1 MSLTELIRIALNTL
15 KANKLRAALTLSG
28 IIIGVFSIIAIMT
41 LLNALQAGIEG
52 GLSEL
57 GSNTFQ
63 IQKFPAIQMGG
74 PGGNRKYR
82 NRADI
87 TYEQGV
93 RLMEKATTY
102 KYISLEDYIYEKTL
116 KTSKESTNPNYYVG
130 GVTPE
135 YLECNNRTVQY
146 GRFITQTDL
155 MNNTRV
161 AVIGMDGVDKLFP
174 NINPI
179 GQYITIDNNEFR
191 VIGVFEKKGEGFGQ
205 SNDNF
210 ALLPITTMEQIYG
223 KNNRSINIAIQAPS
237 KDTYNETVENVTSV
251 MRSIRKDKPG
261 EPDSFEI
268 YSNESL
274 IGQVNSFTKY
284 FKYGAGFISFI
295 AMLAAGV
302 GIMNIMLVSVTERT
316 KEIGIRKAI
325 GAKNNSVLIQFLIEA
340 VILCELGGVIGIAL
354 GLITGNLLGIYLSSP
369 VVIPYDWVVIGLV
382 VCSVVGIVFGVYP
395 AYKAAKL
402 NPIDALRYE

>member
-1 MSLTELIRIALNTL
+1 MNIIEILKLSLGSLNV
-15 KANKLRAALTLSG
+15 NKLRATLTLIG

-52 GLSEL
+52 GLSAL

-63 IQKFPAIQMGG
+63 VQKYPALQVGG
-74 PGGNRKYR
+74 PGSRNKYR
-82 NRADI
+82 NRQDI

-93 RLMEKATTY
+93 RLIETATTY
-102 KYISLEDYIYEKTL
+102 NYISLEDYIYEKIIRT
-116 KTSKESTNPNYYVG
+116 ESEKTNPNNYIG

-135 YLECNNRTVQY
+135 YLECNNKKIQW
-146 GRFITQTDL
+146 GRFITQSDIINARNVVVL
-155 MNNTRV
+155 
-161 AVIGMDGVDKLFP
+161 GMDVVDKLFKYKD
-174 NINPI
+174 PI
-179 GQYITIDNNEFR
+179 GEKVIIDNNQFL
-191 VIGVFEKKGEGFGQ
+191 VIGVFEPEGSNFG
-205 SNDNF
+205 SADNF
-210 ALLPITTMEQIYG
+210 ALMPITRMHQIYG

-237 KDTYNETVENVTSV
+237 RETYDETQENIINV
-251 MRSIRKDKPG
+251 MRVIRKDKPG
-261 EPDSFEI
+261 EENSFEI

-274 IGQVNSFTKY
+274 IGQVNTFTQY

-295 AMLAAGV
+295 SLLAAGI

-325 GAKNNSVLIQFLIEA
+325 GAKSRTILTQFLIEA
-340 VILCELGGVIGIAL
+340 IILCELGGVVGIIL
-354 GLITGNLLGIYLSSP
+354 GIFTGNLLGIYLNSP
-369 VVIPYDWVVIGLV
+369 VVIPYDWAVIGLL
-382 VCSVVGIVFGVYP
+382 VCSAVGIIFGVYP

>member
-1 MSLTELIRIALNTL
+1 MPLLELIRISLNTL
-15 KANKLRAALTLSG
+15 RANKLRAALTLSG

-63 IQKFPAIQMGG
+63 IQKFPAIQIGG
-74 PGGNRKYR
+74 PGSNKKYR
-82 NRADI
+82 NRQDI

-93 RLMEKATTY
+93 RLMEKATIY
-102 KYISLEDYIYEKTL
+102 KFISLEDYIYDKII
-116 KTSKESTNPNYYVG
+116 KSSKKSTNPNNYVG
-130 GVTPE
+130 GVMPH
-135 YLECNNRTVQY
+135 YLECNNRAVQF
-146 GRFITQTDL
+146 GRFITETDL
-155 MNNTRV
+155 INNSRV
-161 AVIGMDGVDKLFP
+161 AVIGMDVVDKLFP
-174 NINPI
+174 NMNPV
-179 GQYITIDNNEFR
+179 GQNIVIDNNEFT

-223 KNNRSINIAIQAPS
+223 KNNRSLNIAIQAPS
-237 KDTYNETVENVTSV
+237 KETFNDCVENVVSV

-261 EPDSFEI
+261 EADSFEI
-268 YSNESL
+268 FSNESL
-274 IGQVNSFTKY
+274 ITQINSFTKY

-325 GAKNNSVLIQFLIEA
+325 GAKNHSVLIQFLIEA
-340 VILCELGGVIGIAL
+340 IILCEFGGVIGIAL
-354 GLITGNLLGIYLSSP
+354 GILTGNLVGLYLSSP

-382 VCSVVGIVFGVYP
+382 VCSIVGIVFGVYP

>member
-1 MSLTELIRIALNTL
+1 LPLSELIRIAINTL
-15 KANKLRAALTLSG
+15 RASKLRAALTLAG

-57 GSNTFQ
+57 GSNTYQ
-63 IQKFPAIQMGG
+63 IQKYPAIQVGG
-74 PGGNRKYR
+74 PGHNRKFR
-82 NRADI
+82 NREDI
-87 TYEQGV
+87 TYDQGV
-93 RLMEKATTY
+93 RLIDKATIY
-102 KYISLEDYIYEKTL
+102 KFISLEDYVYEKTF
-116 KTSKESTNPNYYVG
+116 KSAKESTNPNNTVG
-130 GVTPE
+130 GVMPQ
-135 YLECNNRTVQY
+135 YLECNNRVVQF
-146 GRFITQTDL
+146 GRFITETDL
-155 MNNTRV
+155 SNNSRV
-161 AVIGMDGVDKLFP
+161 AVIGMDIVDRLYS
-174 NINPI
+174 NVNPI
-179 GQYITIDNNEFR
+179 GQKMTIENNEFQI
-191 VIGVFEKKGEGFGQ
+191 IGVFEKKGEGFGQ

-223 KNNRSINIAIQAPS
+223 KNNRSLNIAIMAPS
-237 KDTYNETVENVTSV
+237 KETFNESVENITSV

-274 IGQVNSFTKY
+274 ITQVNSFTKY

-295 AMLAAGV
+295 AMLAAGI

-325 GAKNNSVLIQFLIEA
+325 GAKNSSVLIQFLIEA
-340 VILCELGGVIGIAL
+340 IILCEIGGIIGIAL
-354 GLITGNLLGIYLSSP
+354 GVLTGNLIGLYLSSP